1 MRFSNFKP
9 LQAVNFYTANGW
21 KKGIIREISTNS
33 ITVTWKQNADTRI
46 TRVYDVRNIKPS
58 ADKATD

>member
-1 MRFSNFKP
+1 MRFSNYKP
-9 LQAVNFYTANGW
+9 LQEVSFYTANGW
-21 KKGIIREISTNS
+21 KKGIVRQVSTNS

-58 ADKATD
+58 STKAAD